1 MIYDANNKKSIIEA
15 AINDLIDLYFVGL
28 DDKDIEYRLNTY
40 FFLNCGSL
48 SWDPDCTL
56 ERFEEK
62 NLIFYR
68 VTLEEI
74 EVEEIYSEEE
84 FKFHLVEILNKYIQK
99 IIDNPDEKGIVEKKF
114 NKQEIMRIL
123 NRYDLGS
130 NSRVVEF
137 QDSRPRM
144 PKKKW
149 WQRLSN
155 YLFNP

>member
-1 MIYDANNKKSIIEA
+1 M
-15 AINDLIDLYFVGL
+15 YFVGL

-68 VTLEEI
+68 VTFEEI

-99 IIDNPDEKGIVEKKF
+99 KIDHPDEMGSIEKKF
-114 NKQEIMRIL
+114 NKQEVMRIL
-123 NRYDLGS
+123 NRYGLGS

-137 QDSRPRM
+137 EDSGPRM
-144 PKKKW
+144 PQKKW
-149 WQRLSN
+149 WERLSN